1 MLYDKLEH
9 LLLRTT
15 IIQNILIITPKVCV
29 LTVMIWSCNNN
40 KLYYLIFFRH
50 SAFNELAS
58 SLINEAIN

>member
-15 IIQNILIITPKVCV
+15 IIQNTLIITPKVCV

-40 KLYYLIFFRH
+40 KLYYLISVVILR
-50 SAFNELAS
+50 STNSLAH
-58 SLINEAIN
+58 

>member
-29 LTVMIWSCNNN
+29 NRNDMVL
-40 KLYYLIFFRH
+40 
-50 SAFNELAS
+50 
-58 SLINEAIN
+58 